1 MTASRLSPTLRQSTL
16 RKSGSNPR
24 RQQDGSKTAAK
35 RQQNGSNR
43 RLAIPAS
50 HALNPPA
57 TNPAAPNSAADNP
70 AAENLGRPLG
80 ETAPPLATSYDEIPY
95 PRLAFPYTHPSH
107 LATIGRLLGLL
118 PAPVDRCRVLELG
131 CAGGANLVP
140 MAYALPGSTW
150 VGIDLSE
157 RQIAEGRAFY
167 TGLGLTNVVLEQ
179 LDICEAAESLADRF
193 GPFDYIIAHGIYSW
207 VPDMVK
213 QALLAA
219 CRRLLAPEGIAYVSY
234 NCYPGCQLREMIR
247 RMCQYHGRRKS
258 NPRAFAA
265 TNRAFLEFL
274 LQILPTSDDPY
285 RAALREQAAGL
296 IAERDAVILHD
307 DLERDNDP
315 QLLHQF
321 LAQAARHGLQYLGDA
336 HFGQMFGI
344 GIDTAGLDLVR
355 QGGEVTDFQQYLDFL
370 YGRAL
375 RTTLLCREEV
385 MVRHHLV
392 PEAVRDL
399 WISSSAVP
407 ISSEGAKLTHEQ
419 IDRIDFDD
427 ASPVVFRADEC
438 TTSVASRIGKA
449 AMVELS
455 LAHPKPL
462 AFDVFVERVRN
473 RLAGTAALKDISS
486 KHAVPRD
493 VPQRDESL
501 AEQLA
506 PIAMEWFAMRL
517 VELRA
522 FEPPMATEP
531 TARPLA
537 SAVARYQVA
546 NGWGAADSAPL
557 TPAPLTPA
565 PHPSPGKAAESA
577 RQAENHRR
585 PSLGLEP
592 ASAMAPLADRPK
604 DATRHQVTSLLH
616 RRVHL
621 GGELAGQVLLRLDGK
636 NDRAA
641 IVESLAE
648 PLFNGAAEIRIEGKP
663 VTDPVAV
670 RKLLSER
677 VEACIADF
685 ARNALLVREVA
696 NDPKREALAS

>member
-1 MTASRLSPTLRQSTL
+1 M
-16 RKSGSNPR
+16 
-24 RQQDGSKTAAK
+24 
-35 RQQNGSNR
+35 
-43 RLAIPAS
+43 
-50 HALNPPA
+50 
-57 TNPAAPNSAADNP
+57 PNSATDQFAGP
-70 AAENLGRPLG
+70 LAAAP
-80 ETAPPLATSYDEIPY
+80 PPLATSYDEIPY

-107 LATIGRLLGLL
+107 LATVGRLLGLL

-140 MAYALPGSTW
+140 MAYAIPSSTW

-157 RQIAEGRAFY
+157 RQIAEGRAFAD
-167 TGLGLTNVVLEQ
+167 TLGLTNVVLEQ
-179 LDICEAAESLADRF
+179 LDICEAADSLADRF

-207 VPDMVK
+207 VPDVVK

-247 RMCQYHGRRKS
+247 RMCQYHGRRES
-258 NPRAFAA
+258 NPRGFAA

-274 LQILPTSDDPY
+274 LQIMPTSDDPY

-296 IAERDAVILHD
+296 LAERDAVILHD

-344 GIDTAGLDLVR
+344 GIDTAGLDLIR
-355 QGGEVTDFQQYLDFL
+355 QGGDVTDFQQYLDFL

-385 MVRHHLV
+385 AVRHHLV

-399 WISSSAVP
+399 WISSMAVP
-407 ISSEGAKLTHEQ
+407 ISADGKQLTREQ

-427 ASPVVFRADEC
+427 AQPIVFRADEC

-455 LAHPKPL
+455 LAHPHPL
-462 AFDVFVERVRN
+462 AFDAFVGRVRN
-473 RLAGTAALKDISS
+473 RLADCAASKDR
-486 KHAVPRD
+486 AMA
-493 VPQRDESL
+493 DESL

-506 PIAMEWFAMRL
+506 PIGMEWFAMRL

-531 TARPLA
+531 SARPIA
-537 SAVARYQVA
+537 SAVARYQAA

-557 TPAPLTPA
+557 VPALITA
-565 PHPSPGKAAESA
+565 VAKS
-577 RQAENHRR
+577 NR
-585 PSLGLEP
+585 PSDGT
-592 ASAMAPLADRPK
+592 A
-604 DATRHQVTSLLH
+604 HQVTSLLH

-636 NDRAA
+636 NNRAA

-648 PLFNGAAEIRIEGKP
+648 PLFSGAAEIRIEGKP
-663 VTDPVAV
+663 VTEPAAV
-670 RKLLSER
+670 RKLLAER

-685 ARNALLVREVA
+685 ARNALLVREVG
-696 NDPKREALAS
+696 NG